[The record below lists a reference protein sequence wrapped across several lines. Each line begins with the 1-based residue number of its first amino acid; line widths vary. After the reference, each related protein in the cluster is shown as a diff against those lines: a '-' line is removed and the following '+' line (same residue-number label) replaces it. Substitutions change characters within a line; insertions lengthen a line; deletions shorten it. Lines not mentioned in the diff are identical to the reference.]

1 MVTSRL
7 FLFIVTM
14 FTSSSVCLAQ
24 VENSKLTIQE
34 DSLLQLLDDT
44 ESDSMKMTIYNK
56 LRRITI
62 YDNPLNALKYTK
74 SYGEIASRLDNK
86 RNYYISKIYEGHCLL
101 PLGEHDEALE
111 AYSLAESYFADQKDS
126 TLIASIYN
134 SIGAVYE
141 QSGRDSLAEK
151 YFEQSY
157 NISIEI
163 NDTSRQALA
172 LNNLSNILF
181 RRKNFLASKENLEKI
196 FNFRR
201 ELFSDDTY
209 QKYLLNYANTLWELN
224 DLKKA
229 KSTFIW
235 LLGEKDVDNF
245 TQIRSYTGLGEIASS
260 ENKTWNAIQFY
271 RNAYDISVENNFE
284 LETVEIAL
292 ILTKLHAKIGQFEEA
307 YEMYQVHYEI
317 NDRLQRIEKDK
328 IFEVALVK
336 YETAKKE
343 SNIALLEA
351 GNILKDYQI
360 KQANFW
366 KWVFISGIAALIVL
380 AILLYRLQKI
390 KSITN
395 KKLED
400 KNLIISKSLEEKEI
414 LLREVH
420 HRVKNN
426 LQMIT
431 SLLNLQAKSV
441 DDPGVAQAITD
452 SKNRIHSIALL
463 HQKLY
468 QSTDVSNIDIAH
480 YFDNILE
487 HILSANKTQDKH
499 IVLQKNIE
507 NLNFDIDKSILLG
520 IILNEL
526 VTNAL
531 KHGFVENEPNHIKI
545 DFHEID
551 GRVNFSVKDNGK
563 GVIDELSY
571 EKKGRFGLKLI
582 RILAESLDANIK
594 INTDNGTQIA
604 LSFFK

>member
-14 FTSSSVCLAQ
+14 LTSSRVCLAQ

-74 SYGEIASRLDNK
+74 SYGEIASRLNNK

-390 KSITN
+390 KSISN